1 LPIAN
6 IANGTKVDNKM
17 EEKLIDLII
26 ELKKGYMED
35 EKQIRTL
42 CNVSLAEYKAILEIK
57 TTEIITCNILS
68 EKMGLSISRGSRIID
83 SLVRKEYLL
92 RTENPEDRRSFVL
105 SLSSKGTE
113 IKKQIEQE
121 RNNYEYR
128 LRKNLSVREVKL
140 IKEGLEL
147 IAKVFNPK

>member
-1 LPIAN
+1 MPIAN

-83 SLVRKEYLL
+83 SLVRKGYLL
-92 RTENPEDRRSFVL
+92 KMENPEDRRSFVL

-128 LRKNLSVREVKL
+128 LRKNLSVREVKI